1 MSVSRHFGLLSAI
14 GFLATGQ
21 FLLPESAYA
30 DTAQI
35 PATPA
40 KVVVDT
46 FHGQKVA
53 DPYRWLEVA
62 DDPAVKMWSDA
73 QNVRT
78 RAYLDALP
86 MRGALKQKLT
96 KLISATSPNY
106 YDLHAAGGQVFAMY
120 NQPPKQ
126 QPMIAV
132 MAASADP
139 ATARI
144 VVDPNKL
151 DAKGT
156 TTVDWYV
163 PSHNGKL
170 VAASMSKN
178 GSEDGAVHVFDVAT
192 GKQVGEVVPRVQYPT
207 GGGSLAWRADD
218 KGFWYT
224 RYPGTERPEADR
236 RFFQQVAFHELG
248 KDPSK
253 DAYVVGKEFPRV
265 AEVELE
271 NAENPDWVLAGVAN
285 GDGGEFAHWLMAPD
299 GKWTQVAKNEDK
311 IVKAVLAGDALY
323 LLSRKDAP
331 KGKVLRLSLNNL
343 SLANASEVVPESSL
357 TIDTDGPGALT
368 VTSKQIFVRYI
379 DGGPSRATIFDHA
392 GKRVGDLP
400 LPEVAALSEIAAVGD
415 DVLYEVTT
423 YLTPARFSR
432 YSAATG
438 KSADTKL
445 RITSPVEF
453 PDMEVVR
460 AFAPSKD
467 GTKVPL
473 NVIRKKGLALDG
485 TNPTLLYGYGGYGVN
500 MSPFFLGATRRAWFD
515 AGGVYVVANL
525 RGGGEYGED
534 WHLQGNLTNKQ
545 NVFDDFLGAA
555 QFLIDQKYT
564 VPAKLAIMGGSNG
577 GLLMGAAWTQKPELF
592 RAVVSQVGIYDMLRV
607 ELDPNGSFNIPE
619 FGTVKDEAQ
628 FRALHAYSPYHNVR
642 DGTAY
647 PAILMMTGENDG
659 RVNPLQSRKM
669 TARMQAATPSGRPVF
684 LRTSA
689 NSGHGQGSALS
700 VRIDEYADYLSFLFD
715 QLGMKAD
722 AKTP

>member
-14 GFLATGQ
+14 GFIATGQ

-30 DTAQI
+30 DATQV

-40 KVVVDT
+40 KIVVDT
-46 FHGQKVA
+46 YHGVKVP
-53 DPYRWLEVA
+53 DPYRWLENA
-62 DDPAVKMWSDA
+62 DDPAVKMWSQA
-73 QNVRT
+73 QNART

-86 MRGALKQKLT
+86 MRAGLKAKLT
-96 KLISATSPNY
+96 KLITATSPNY
-106 YDLHAAGGQVFAMY
+106 YNLHAAGGQIFAMY

-126 QPMIAV
+126 QPMLAV

-139 ATARI
+139 ASARI

-151 DAKGT
+151 NPKGT
-156 TTVDWYV
+156 TAIDWYV

-170 VAASMSKN
+170 VAASISQN
-178 GSEDGAVHVFDVAT
+178 GSEDGSVHVFDVAT

-224 RYPGTERPEADR
+224 RYPSKERPEADR
-236 RFFQQVAFHELG
+236 HFYQQVAFHELG
-248 KDPSK
+248 KDPAK
-253 DAYVVGKEFPRV
+253 DPYVIGKEFPKV

-271 NAENPDWVLAGVAN
+271 NAEKPDWVLASVAN

-299 GKWTQVAKNEDK
+299 GKWTQVTHFEDK
-311 IVKAVLAGDALY
+311 VVKAVLAEDAVY
-323 LLSRKDAP
+323 LLSRKGAP
-331 KGKVLRLSLNNL
+331 RGKVLRLGLNNL
-343 SLANASEVVPESSL
+343 ALAGASEVVPESTL

-368 VTSKQIFVRYI
+368 VTSKQLFVRYI
-379 DGGPSRATIFDHA
+379 DGGPSRAAIFDHA

-400 LPEVAALSEIAAVGD
+400 LPEVAALSEVAAVGD
-415 DVLYEVTT
+415 DVLYAVTT

-432 YSAATG
+432 YEAATS

-453 PDMEVVR
+453 PDMDVVR
-460 AFAPSKD
+460 AFATSKD

-473 NVIRKKGLALDG
+473 NIIRKKGLKLDG
-485 TNPTLLYGYGGYGVN
+485 ANPTLLYGYGGYGVN
-500 MSPFFLGATRRAWFD
+500 MTPFFLGASRRAWFD

-525 RGGGEYGED
+525 RGGGEYGEE
-534 WHLQGNLTNKQ
+534 WHLQGNLTKKQ
-545 NVFDDFLGAA
+545 NVFDDFLASA
-555 QFLIDQKYT
+555 QYLIDQKYT
-564 VPAKLAIMGGSNG
+564 TPNKLAIMGGSNG

-592 RAVVSQVGIYDMLRV
+592 RAVVSAVGIYDMLRV
-607 ELDPNGSFNIPE
+607 ELDPNGTFNITE
-619 FGTVKDEAQ
+619 FGTVKDGAQ
-628 FRALHAYSPYHNVR
+628 FKTLNAYAPYHHVR
-642 DGTAY
+642 DGAAY

-659 RVNPLQSRKM
+659 RVNPMQSRKM
-669 TARMQAATPSGRPVF
+669 TARMQAANPNGHPVF

-689 NSGHGQGSALS
+689 ESGHGQGSALS

-715 QLGMKAD
+715 QLGMKEQQA
-722 AKTP
+722 TQ

>member
-14 GFLATGQ
+14 GFIATGQ

-30 DTAQI
+30 DVAQV

-40 KVVVDT
+40 KIVVDT
-46 FHGQKVA
+46 YHGVKVP
-53 DPYRWLEVA
+53 DPYRWLENA
-62 DDPAVKMWSDA
+62 GDPAVKMWSQA
-73 QNVRT
+73 QTART
-78 RAYLDALP
+78 RAYLDSLS
-86 MRGALKQKLT
+86 MRAGLKDKLT
-96 KLISATSPNY
+96 KLITATSPSY
-106 YDLHAAGGQVFAMY
+106 YDLHAAGGQLFAMY

-126 QPMIAV
+126 QPMLSV

-144 VVDPNKL
+144 IVDPNKL
-151 DAKGT
+151 NAKGT
-156 TTVDWYV
+156 TAIDWYV
-163 PSHNGKL
+163 PSHSGKL
-170 VAASMSKN
+170 VALSISQN
-178 GSEDGAVHVFDVAT
+178 GSEDGSVHVFDVAT
-192 GKQVGEVVPRVQYPT
+192 GKQVGEIVPRVQYPT

-224 RYPGTERPEADR
+224 RYPGQERPEADR
-236 RFFQQVAFHELG
+236 HFFQQVAFHELG
-248 KDPSK
+248 QDPAKDP
-253 DAYVVGKEFPRV
+253 YVIGKEFPKV

-271 NAENPDWVLAGVAN
+271 NAEKPDWVLASVAN

-299 GKWTQVAKNEDK
+299 GKWTQVTHFEDK
-311 IVKAVLAGDALY
+311 IVKAVLAEDALY

-343 SLANASEVVPESSL
+343 ALTNASEVVPEAAL

-368 VTSKQIFVRYI
+368 VTSRQLFVRYI
-379 DGGPSRATIFDHA
+379 DGGPSRVTILDHA
-392 GKRVGDLP
+392 GKRIGDLP
-400 LPEVAALSEIAAVGD
+400 LPDVASLSEIAAVGD
-415 DVLYEVTT
+415 DVLYQVTT

-432 YSAATG
+432 YDAATS
-438 KSADTKL
+438 KSTDTKL

-460 AFAPSKD
+460 AFAASKD

-473 NVIRKKGLALDG
+473 NIIRKRGLKLDG
-485 TNPTLLYGYGGYGVN
+485 ANPTLLYGYGGYGVN
-500 MSPFFLGATRRAWFD
+500 MSPSFLGATRRAWFD

-534 WHLQGNLTNKQ
+534 WHLQGNLTKKQ
-545 NVFDDFLGAA
+545 NVFDDFLASA
-555 QFLIDQKYT
+555 QYLIDRKYT
-564 VPAKLAIMGGSNG
+564 SPGKLAIMGGSNG

-607 ELDPNGSFNIPE
+607 ELDPNGTFNITE
-619 FGTVKDEAQ
+619 FGTVKDDAQ
-628 FRALHAYSPYHNVR
+628 FKALNAYSPYQHVR
-642 DGTAY
+642 DGANY

-659 RVNPLQSRKM
+659 RVNPMQSRKM
-669 TARMQAATPSGRPVF
+669 TARMQAANPNGKPVF

-689 NSGHGQGSALS
+689 ESGHGQGSALS
-700 VRIDEYADYLSFLFD
+700 VRIDEYADYLGFLFD
-715 QLGMKAD
+715 QLGMKEQQA
-722 AKTP
+722 TQ